1 MQTLA
6 KTVSIYQRSQAKA
19 DLSKVEGMTVSKL
32 REEVCSAVE
41 TEIHNQ
47 VTEFEITDDE
57 HIEISH
63 AAWARFYSCAIQVL
77 PTDPILFSLLF
88 CFCDMSYLEG
98 RSMTTTYM

>member
-19 DLSKVEGMTVSKL
+19 DLSKVEGMTVAKL

-63 AAWARFYSCAIQVL
+63 AAWARFYSCAIQVGPL
-77 PTDPILFSLLF
+77 TVIFSV
-88 CFCDMSYLEG
+88 CFFVKYN
-98 RSMTTTYM
+98 

>member
-77 PTDPILFSLLF
+77 PT
-88 CFCDMSYLEG
+88 
-98 RSMTTTYM
+98 